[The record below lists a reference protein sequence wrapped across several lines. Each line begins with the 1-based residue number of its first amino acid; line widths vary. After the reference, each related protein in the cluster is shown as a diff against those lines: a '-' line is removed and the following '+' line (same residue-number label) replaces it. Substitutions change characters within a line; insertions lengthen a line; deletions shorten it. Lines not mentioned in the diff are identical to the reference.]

1 MTHKKTWTTVGT
13 LLADLFFLWVIVE
26 YAMGGWQW
34 GLYLLTHNGIMPWL
48 FLAGVLFL
56 LLYRSNYRTDLPIFT
71 AAVALGYWGEWW
83 GTTRG
88 LWTYWNGQT
97 PPSYLP
103 PLWGIGLL
111 TVYRLHLLL
120 SGRSKP
126 ETPASEGVFE
136 SYPNRS
142 RRIAKSGGYGLDLAI
157 QAERNGAFY
166 FFHVPKWLKVASF
179 VALPG
184 LAFAKSWPLL
194 AQVDWAA
201 ALDAHFYAGLLVAGG
216 LILFRF
222 DLNETFWLYLCGTV
236 LGGTYEY
243 LGTFWGEWRYV
254 TGEVP
259 PLWIAPS
266 WGLASVAMV
275 KLGALIRTAGTRLLS
290 SIMWDGQ
297 QVLQH
302 DVVSPE
308 SAPD

>member
-1 MTHKKTWTTVGT
+1 MTPKKSWTIIGT

-26 YAMGGWQW
+26 YAMGGWQL
-34 GLYLLTHNGIMPWL
+34 GLYLLTHNGIIPWL
-48 FLAGVLFL
+48 ILLGVLFL
-56 LLYRSNYRTDLPIFT
+56 LLYRSDYRTDVPIFV
-71 AAVALGYWGEWW
+71 AAMALGYWGEWW

-97 PPSYLP
+97 PPAYLP

-111 TVYRLHLLL
+111 TVYRLHLILIGL
-120 SGRSKP
+120 SKTAIPTSK
-126 ETPASEGVFE
+126 GVRKKNK
-136 SYPNRS
+136 PNRS
-142 RRIAKSGGYGLDLAI
+142 RWIVKSGGYGLDVREPQSNDLAI
-157 QAERNGAFY
+157 QAERSGPFY
-166 FFHVPKWLKVASF
+166 LFHVPKWLKVASF

-201 ALDAHFYAGLLVAGG
+201 ALDAHFYAGLLIAGG

-243 LGTFWGEWRYV
+243 LGTSWGEWRYV

-259 PLWIAPS
+259 PLWIAPL

-275 KLGALIRTAGTRLLS
+275 KLGLIVRKLGALIDPSSRL
-290 SIMWDGQ
+290 WYN
-297 QVLQH
+297 
-302 DVVSPE
+302 VSN
-308 SAPD
+308 